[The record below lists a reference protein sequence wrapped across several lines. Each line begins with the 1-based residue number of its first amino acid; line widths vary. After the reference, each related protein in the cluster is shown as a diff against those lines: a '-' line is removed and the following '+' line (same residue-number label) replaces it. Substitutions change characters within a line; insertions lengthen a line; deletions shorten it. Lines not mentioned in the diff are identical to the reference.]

1 MTLRSHN
8 DGPKS
13 LRANKYLPVFAV
25 FSLFIIVR
33 IVAYTWPSST
43 FGVYGDGYQYYLP
56 AGLKYI
62 SGELPTSINPE
73 HPPLAKYI
81 IGLFALYLGGSFVG
95 TMLFS
100 TLSAGLA
107 FLFSRKLTNNSE
119 WALVAVWLL
128 AFDQVNILISADP
141 MLEIFMLFFALLGVY
156 IILAATRPIHNGIA
170 GLMLG
175 FAVACKW
182 SAIAFLLGVLFFIMI
197 NHKYLAGLLVA
208 ATSCVA
214 YVSSYTVLIIE
225 KGWATFFELQAWMI
239 NLMGEAHPVPNNLLL
254 RISSWAIFHSTTF
267 AWVLGYDPYLHP
279 EAFLF
284 IGAHFISFINETNP
298 MITLLMFPVI
308 YWQLQNYLSQKQAA
322 GQLMLLILIATA
334 AWELAFVRTEPWL
347 YSPVNTVVSILAPGM
362 LLALASRGTKYK
374 TAVYIFLALVA
385 IWPLVHIYLHLHGI
399 FVF

>member
-1 MTLRSHN
+1 MLRSTH
-8 DGPKS
+8 DGPRS
-13 LRANKYLPVFAV
+13 LRAIKYLTVLAV

-73 HPPLAKYI
+73 HPPLGKYI
-81 IGLFALYLGGSFVG
+81 IGLFALYIGGPFVG
-95 TMLFS
+95 TILFS

-107 FLFSRKLTNNSE
+107 FLLSRKLTNNSE
-119 WALVAVWLL
+119 WALVTVWLL

-156 IILAATRPIHNGIA
+156 IILAATRPIHHAIA

-182 SAIAFLLGVLFFIMI
+182 SAIAFLIGVLFFIMI

-208 ATSCVA
+208 ATSGVA

-225 KGWATFFELQAWMI
+225 KGWVTFFELQAWMI
-239 NLMGEAHPVPNNLLL
+239 TLMSEAHPVPNDLLL
-254 RISSWAIFHSTTF
+254 RISSWVIFHSTTF
-267 AWVLGYDPYLHP
+267 AWVLGYDPSLHP

-284 IGAHFISFINETNP
+284 MGARFISFINEVNP
-298 MITLLMFPVI
+298 MITLLIFPVL
-308 YWQLQNYLSQKQAA
+308 YWQLRNNLTQKQEA
-322 GQLMLLILIATA
+322 GQLLLLILITTA
-334 AWELAFVRTEPWL
+334 AGELAFVRTEPWL
-347 YSPVNTVVSILAPGM
+347 YSPVNTVVSILSPGM
-362 LLALASRGTKYK
+362 LSPLASRGTKYK
-374 TAVYIFLALVA
+374 ATVYIFLGLVA
-385 IWPLVHIYLHLHGI
+385 MWPLVHIFLHLHGI